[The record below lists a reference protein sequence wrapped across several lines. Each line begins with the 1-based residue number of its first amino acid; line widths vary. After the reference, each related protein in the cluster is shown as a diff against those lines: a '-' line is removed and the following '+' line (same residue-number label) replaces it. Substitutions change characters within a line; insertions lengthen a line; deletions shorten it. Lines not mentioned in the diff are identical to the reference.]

1 MEKNYCSSKCIANLA
16 ISSIAKLS
24 DDCLTWKKPFVHK
37 AILLS
42 GLSVFIAS
50 IKLLEEDI

>member
-1 MEKNYCSSKCIANLA
+1 MADLA

-24 DDCLTWKKPFVHK
+24 DDYLTWKEPFVHK
-37 AILLS
+37 AILIS

-50 IKLLEEDI
+50 IKLLEEHI